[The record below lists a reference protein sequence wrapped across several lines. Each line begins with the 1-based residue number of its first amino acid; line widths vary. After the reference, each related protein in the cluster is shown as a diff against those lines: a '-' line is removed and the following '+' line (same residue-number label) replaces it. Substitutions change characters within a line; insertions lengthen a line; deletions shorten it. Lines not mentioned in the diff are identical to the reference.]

1 MKKLTI
7 GLLLFF
13 CTGLLYGQSEAD
25 SLYKRILLI
34 PYNPQMYISDSE
46 QEIARVSKRE
56 LSELRKRF
64 RLGLDLSLQAV
75 FLTGYD
81 SHSLLRDTNQ
91 AAQVEIEELYK
102 SAKFKYTVPM
112 RVVQSLEAEDAQPF
126 YKGIFK
132 KKNTPEP
139 KPEMGL
145 EPPREKEDARIRD
158 NEKYL
163 NIYLLRPEMLL
174 PLAEKYQ
181 VDLFV
186 FINQLEIQTD
196 FTDCID
202 MQNQIYNRKIRVHY
216 SMFNA
221 RGEQVA
227 GDVVE
232 TRFPSNINEAEEIIG
247 RSFPEI
253 SRLLFKQI
261 PKKTPTP

>member
-1 MKKLTI
+1 M
-7 GLLLFF
+7 GR
-13 CTGLLYGQSEAD
+13 LYGQSEAD

-75 FLTGYD
+75 LLTGYD
-81 SHSLLRDTNQ
+81 SHSLLRDTNA
-91 AAQVEIEELYK
+91 AAQKEIEEIYRY
-102 SAKFKYTVPM
+102 SKFKYEVPL
-112 RVVQSLEAEDAQPF
+112 RVVQQLEAEDAQPL
-126 YKGIFK
+126 YKTIFK
-132 KKNTPEP
+132 KKKSPEV

-145 EPPREKEDARIRD
+145 EPPDKKEDARIRD

-163 NIYLLRPEMLL
+163 NIYLARADIL
-174 PLAEKYQ
+174 PQLAAKYQ
-181 VDLFV
+181 IDLFV
-186 FINQLEIQTD
+186 FVNQLEIQTD

-202 MQNQIYNRKIRVHY
+202 LQNQIYNRKIRVHY

-221 RGEQVA
+221 QGEQVA

-247 RSFPEI
+247 RGFPEL
-253 SRLLFKQI
+253 SRILFKQI
-261 PKKTPTP
+261 PKKPQLP